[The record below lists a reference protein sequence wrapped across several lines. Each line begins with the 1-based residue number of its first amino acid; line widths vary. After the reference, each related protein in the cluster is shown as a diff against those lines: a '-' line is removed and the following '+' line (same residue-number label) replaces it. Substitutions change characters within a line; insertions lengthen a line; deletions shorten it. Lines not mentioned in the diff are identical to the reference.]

1 MSQQKTFSY
10 TTKNKYVDCM
20 DKLDLGTS
28 YVIPA
33 TWFSTIKYESG
44 KPNLNA
50 MLVLSDIVYWYKSA
64 PVYDVTG
71 ENIIGRKKKFSS
83 DLLQRNY
90 AQISEKFGFS
100 KKQAITAVQALE
112 DLGLI
117 EKKLRT
123 IKVNGIS
130 IPKVMF
136 IKPIITKI
144 EEITYPEHIV
154 VQQGDSDNHIPC
166 MSDANTYG
174 EDDSTLKYEH
184 IQETSSRDFSESLNC
199 SFGNEPK
206 KERTKNTDKE
216 AEELFEALWKKYPV
230 KRGKGSVKISTKRKL
245 LGYGYEQMA
254 RCVDRYV
261 SEIKRLG
268 KEAYFKDGSTF
279 FNSGYVDFLDENYQ
293 ERPKLSGGN
302 GNGNTPNRQPE
313 VASQYKW
320 L

>member
-1 MSQQKTFSY
+1 MSKIRDNNYYIIHGWMLNQLNLKGTQLQIYAIIYGFSQDRESNFSGSLSYLCDFTGVSKPTVIKDLKELQEKGLITKTVNVINGIHFNTYRANFNGSKESLLGGKKPLQGSKE
-10 TTKNKYVDCM
+10 TLPQNGCLGSKETLPNKES
-20 DKLDLGTS
+20 LDL
-28 YVIPA
+28 YN
-33 TWFSTIKYESG
+33 ESD
-44 KPNLNA
+44 KESNN
-50 MLVLSDIVYWYKSA
+50 
-64 PVYDVTG
+64 
-71 ENIIGRKKKFSS
+71 
-83 DLLQRNY
+83 
-90 AQISEKFGFS
+90 
-100 KKQAITAVQALE
+100 
-112 DLGLI
+112 
-117 EKKLRT
+117 
-123 IKVNGIS
+123 
-130 IPKVMF
+130 
-136 IKPIITKI
+136 
-144 EEITYPEHIV
+144 
-154 VQQGDSDNHIPC
+154 
-166 MSDANTYG
+166 
-174 EDDSTLKYEH
+174 
-184 IQETSSRDFSESLNC
+184 ESLNC

-245 LGYGYEQMA
+245 LGYGYEQMV

-279 FNSGYVDFLDENYQ
+279 FNSGYIDFLDENYQ

>member
-1 MSQQKTFSY
+1 MSVISLLSNTGY
-10 TTKNKYVDCM
+10 ILANKNVAKRFGLDCAVLLGELASEYVYNKKEG
-20 DKLDLGTS
+20 KLIDDG
-28 YVIPA
+28 
-33 TWFSTIKYESG
+33 WFFSTVENIKENTTLSEEKQRKAIKIFEETGVLECKRKGLPAKRYIKINEE
-44 KPNLNA
+44 
-50 MLVLSDIVYWYKSA
+50 VLSCVLD
-64 PVYDVTG
+64 
-71 ENIIGRKKKFSS
+71 NIESS
-83 DLLQRNY
+83 SCQ
-90 AQISEKFGFS
+90 
-100 KKQAITAVQALE
+100 
-112 DLGLI
+112 
-117 EKKLRT
+117 
-123 IKVNGIS
+123 
-130 IPKVMF
+130 
-136 IKPIITKI
+136 
-144 EEITYPEHIV
+144 
-154 VQQGDSDNHIPC
+154 DNR
-166 MSDANTYG
+166 
-174 EDDSTLKYEH
+174 
-184 IQETSSRDFSESLNC
+184 TSSSCKTQELDTEFCGTNNNNINNNNITNNILS

-206 KERTKNTDKE
+206 KERTKSTDKE

>member
-1 MSQQKTFSY
+1 MSVISLLSNTGY
-10 TTKNKYVDCM
+10 ILANKNVAKRFGLDCAVLLGELASEYVYYKKEG
-20 DKLDLGTS
+20 KLIDDG
-28 YVIPA
+28 
-33 TWFSTIKYESG
+33 WFFSTVENIKENTTLSEEKQRKAIKIFEETGVLECKRKGLPAKRYIKINEE
-44 KPNLNA
+44 
-50 MLVLSDIVYWYKSA
+50 VLSCVLD
-64 PVYDVTG
+64 
-71 ENIIGRKKKFSS
+71 NIESS
-83 DLLQRNY
+83 SCQ
-90 AQISEKFGFS
+90 
-100 KKQAITAVQALE
+100 
-112 DLGLI
+112 
-117 EKKLRT
+117 
-123 IKVNGIS
+123 
-130 IPKVMF
+130 
-136 IKPIITKI
+136 
-144 EEITYPEHIV
+144 
-154 VQQGDSDNHIPC
+154 DNR
-166 MSDANTYG
+166 
-174 EDDSTLKYEH
+174 
-184 IQETSSRDFSESLNC
+184 TSSSCKTQELDTEFCGTNNNNINNNNITNNILS

-245 LGYGYEQMA
+245 LGYGYEQMV

-302 GNGNTPNRQPE
+302 GNGNTPNRKPE